1 MLAQNASQDPKQ
13 RKADFDKVQQIV
25 ADQAPMLFLV
35 NPNALSAVSPN
46 VKNVTPAV
54 LRPQIYWNAE
64 RLQVGGTAGEPAMT
78 SLLQARLSVDYPNK
92 PGVLR
97 DVEIEIGEG
106 EILGLVGESGSGKST
121 IALALLRLL
130 RTQGRVHRGRN
141 SFRRPGSVAA
151 ARRAKCGRF
160 VGARSRWC
168 CKARWR
174 PLTRRCASARKWRR
188 LGARTIRRRGK
199 AWKPRA
205 LEFFDLVSLP
215 AEESFLDRYP
225 RQFSV
230 GQAQRVLIAMAVLHK
245 PRLLIAD
252 EPTSA
257 LDAITQSEI
266 LDLFRSLN
274 RELNMAMLFVSHD
287 LLAVASLCSRIA
299 ILQRGQIVESGL
311 PNKCFAIRAPKTRAR
326 CSRPCCA
333 IPAPRRSFTLQQA
346 PSR

>member
-1 MLAQNASQDPKQ
+1 MN
-13 RKADFDKVQQIV
+13 
-25 ADQAPMLFLV
+25 
-35 NPNALSAVSPN
+35 
-46 VKNVTPAV
+46 
-54 LRPQIYWNAE
+54 
-64 RLQVGGTAGEPAMT
+64 

-97 DVEIEIGEG
+97 DVQFEIGEG

-130 RTQGRVHRGRN
+130 EHKGASIKGEILFAGRDLLRLRAREMRQIRGRDIALVLQSPLASLN
-141 SFRRPGSVAA
+141 PALRIGTQMAEAWRAHQSGAA
-151 ARRAKCGRF
+151 AKP
-160 VGARSRWC
+160 W
-168 CKARWR
+168 KA
-174 PLTRRCASARKWRR
+174 
-188 LGARTIRRRGK
+188 
-199 AWKPRA
+199 RA
-205 LEFFDLVSLP
+205 LELFERVSLP

-225 RQFSV
+225 RQLSV

-299 ILQRGQIVESGL
+299 ILQRGQIVESG
-311 PNKCFAIRAPKTRAR
+311 PTETNVSRSAHRRYARFARSRAQ
-326 CSRPCCA
+326 A
-333 IPAPRRSFTLQQA
+333 IPAPRPISSISAAPLIKPLSFTGQA
-346 PSR
+346 TFTAEFFSSSATTLSPIG

>member
-1 MLAQNASQDPKQ
+1 MNIL
-13 RKADFDKVQQIV
+13 
-25 ADQAPMLFLV
+25 QA
-35 NPNALSAVSPN
+35 N
-46 VKNVTPAV
+46 
-54 LRPQIYWNAE
+54 I
-64 RLQVGGTAGEPAMT
+64 
-78 SLLQARLSVDYPNK
+78 LQARLSVDYPNK

-97 DVEIEIGEG
+97 DVRIEIGEG

-130 RTQGRVHRGRN
+130 GHKGASIAGEIIFAGRDLLRLR
-141 SFRRPGSVAA
+141 
-151 ARRAKCGRF
+151 ARDMRQ
-160 VGARSRWC
+160 
-168 CKARWR
+168 
-174 PLTRRCASARKWRR
+174 
-188 LGARTIRRRGK
+188 IRGK
-199 AWKPRA
+199 DIALVLQSPLASLNPALRIGTQMAEAWRAHHPEAKLWKRRA
-205 LEFFDLVSLP
+205 LELFERVSLP

-225 RQFSV
+225 RQLSV

-299 ILQRGQIVESGL
+299 ILQRGQIVESG
-311 PNKCFAIRAPKTRAR
+311 PTEQMFRDPRTEDTRAL
-326 CSRPCCA
+326 
-333 IPAPRRSFTLQQA
+333 LQA
-346 PSR
+346 VLRNSSAAAEFSKNTVAEFADSTESTVNR